1 MSDAPDKD
9 KKPAAEEPAAG
20 AAKASKGGML
30 VPLIAAALISV
41 GGSFWVGFFLN
52 KQLLTGINKELSL
65 TLAQVGAAEDHGD
78 GHGASKDPKAASN
91 AHGSGTAAHGSDA
104 SHAKP
109 AKDDGHGAAADHG
122 AAPKKADA
130 AAGHDAPKPKDDGHG
145 GGHGGAPA
153 KKETPEEIAKA
164 AQIKA
169 GLFPLGTDPIVA
181 NPAGDSRFVVV
192 KVTLLSVGQADISA
206 AVDANIDRLR
216 DAVSAFLADQRIDDM
231 QKRGFRSQMAAQ
243 LALAFNRILGPGTV
257 KEIIFPQFVIQ

>member
-1 MSDAPDKD
+1 MSDAHDKE
-9 KKPAAEEPAAG
+9 KKPAAEETAG
-20 AAKASKGGML
+20 ASKAAKGGML
-30 VPLIAAALISV
+30 VPLIAAAIISV
-41 GGSFWVGFFLN
+41 GGSFGVGFFLN

-130 AAGHDAPKPKDDGHG
+130 AAGHDAPKPKDD
-145 GGHGGAPA
+145 GHGGAPA

>member
-1 MSDAPDKD
+1 MSDAHEKD
-9 KKPAAEEPAAG
+9 KKPAAEETAG
-20 AAKASKGGML
+20 AAKAAKGGML
-30 VPLIAAALISV
+30 VPLIAASLISV
-41 GGSFWVGFFLN
+41 GGSFGVGFFLN
-52 KQLLTGINKELSL
+52 KQLLSGINKELAL
-65 TLAQVGAAEDHGD
+65 TLAQVGASDDHGD
-78 GHGASKDPKAASN
+78 AHAAGKDSKAAAGAHGADS
-91 AHGSGTAAHGSDA
+91 
-104 SHAKP
+104 SHAKSP
-109 AKDDGHGAAADHG
+109 KDDAHSSGSDHG
-122 AAPKKADA
+122 SAPKKSDA
-130 AAGHDAPKPKDDGHG
+130 AAGHDAPKAKDDGHGG

-181 NPAGDSRFVVV
+181 NPSGDTRFVVV

-206 AVDANIDRLR
+206 AVEANIDRLR

>member
-1 MSDAPDKD
+1 MPIIFGLWCIMTACC
-9 KKPAAEEPAAG
+9 
-20 AAKASKGGML
+20 
-30 VPLIAAALISV
+30 ISLLR
-41 GGSFWVGFFLN
+41 GGSVIGCSRVSIVLGRLGVGSIRSMASGPATKDAKSASN
-52 KQLLTGINKELSL
+52 G
-65 TLAQVGAAEDHGD
+65 HGTA
-78 GHGASKDPKAASN
+78 GHGADATN
-91 AHGSGTAAHGSDA
+91 AKS
-104 SHAKP
+104 
-109 AKDDGHGAAADHG
+109 AKDDGHAAASDHG

-130 AAGHDAPKPKDDGHG
+130 AGGHDAPKPKDD
-145 GGHGGAPA
+145 GHGGAPA

-169 GLFPLGTDPIVA
+169 GLFPLGIDPIVA
-181 NPAGDSRFVVV
+181 NPAGDTRFVVV

>member
-1 MSDAPDKD
+1 MSDAHEKD
-9 KKPAAEEPAAG
+9 KKPAAEETAG
-20 AAKASKGGML
+20 AAKAAKGGML
-30 VPLIAAALISV
+30 VPLIAASLISV
-41 GGSFWVGFFLN
+41 GGSFGVGFFLN
-52 KQLLTGINKELSL
+52 KQLLSGINKELAL
-65 TLAQVGAAEDHGD
+65 TLAQVGASDDHGD
-78 GHGASKDPKAASN
+78 AHAAGKDSKAAAGAHGADS
-91 AHGSGTAAHGSDA
+91 
-104 SHAKP
+104 SHAKSP
-109 AKDDGHGAAADHG
+109 KDDAHSIGSDHG
-122 AAPKKADA
+122 SAPKKSDA
-130 AAGHDAPKPKDDGHG
+130 AAGHDAPKAKDDGHGG

-181 NPAGDSRFVVV
+181 NPSGDTRFVVV

-206 AVDANIDRLR
+206 AVEANIDRLR

>member
-9 KKPAAEEPAAG
+9 KKPATEDSAAG
-20 AAKASKGGML
+20 TAKASKGGML
-30 VPLIAAALISV
+30 VPLIAASLISV
-41 GGSFWVGFFLN
+41 GGSFGVGFFLN

-65 TLAQVGAAEDHGD
+65 TLAQVGAAEEHGD
-78 GHGASKDPKAASN
+78 AHGPAHDPKTSSN
-91 AHGSGTAAHGSDA
+91 AHGTSTASHGADA
-104 SHAKP
+104 SHAKS
-109 AKDDGHGAAADHG
+109 AKDDGHGAATDHG

-130 AAGHDAPKPKDDGHG
+130 AGGHDAPKPKDD
-145 GGHGGAPA
+145 GHGGAPA

-169 GLFPLGTDPIVA
+169 GLFPLGVDPIVA
-181 NPAGDSRFVVV
+181 NPAGDTRFVVV

>member
-1 MSDAPDKD
+1 MSDAHDKD
-9 KKPAAEEPAAG
+9 KKPAAEETAG
-20 AAKASKGGML
+20 TAKVAKGGML

-41 GGSFWVGFFLN
+41 GGSFGVGFYLN
-52 KQLLTGINKELSL
+52 KQLLSGINKELSL
-65 TLAQVGAAEDHGD
+65 TLAQVGASEDHGD
-78 GHGASKDPKAASN
+78 GHGSPKDPKAAS
-91 AHGSGTAAHGSDA
+91 AAHGSPADHGKSSKEDA
-104 SHAKP
+104 HS
-109 AKDDGHGAAADHG
+109 GGSDHG

-130 AAGHDAPKPKDDGHG
+130 AAGHDAPKAKDDGHGG

-169 GLFPLGTDPIVA
+169 GLFPLGVDPIVA
-181 NPAGDSRFVVV
+181 NPSGDTRFVVV
-192 KVTLLSVGQADISA
+192 KVTLLSVGQADISGP
-206 AVDANIDRLR
+206 VEANLDRLR

>member
-1 MSDAPDKD
+1 MTEQLEKQLADNQWLGGQQ
-9 KKPAAEEPAAG
+9 PAASDREAFEGLAG
-20 AAKASKGGML
+20 A
-30 VPLIAAALISV
+30 VPDVEKFPHTFAW
-41 GGSFWVGFFLN
+41 F
-52 KQLLTGINKELSL
+52 SL
-65 TLAQVGAAEDHGD
+65 TSKFTPAVRASWTGAA
-78 GHGASKDPKAASN
+78 
-91 AHGSGTAAHGSDA
+91 
-104 SHAKP
+104 
-109 AKDDGHGAAADHG
+109 G

-130 AAGHDAPKPKDDGHG
+130 AAGHDAPKAKDDGHG
-145 GGHGGAPA
+145 GGGAPA

-181 NPAGDSRFVVV
+181 NPSGDTRFVVV
-192 KVTLLSVGQADISA
+192 KVTLLSVGQADISGP
-206 AVDANIDRLR
+206 VEANVDRLR

>member
-1 MSDAPDKD
+1 MSDAHEKD
-9 KKPAAEEPAAG
+9 KKPAAEETAG
-20 AAKASKGGML
+20 AAKAAKGGML
-30 VPLIAAALISV
+30 VPLIVASLISV
-41 GGSFWVGFFLN
+41 GGSFGVGFFLN
-52 KQLLTGINKELSL
+52 KQLLSGINKELAL
-65 TLAQVGAAEDHGD
+65 TLAQVGAAEDPSD
-78 GHGASKDPKAASN
+78 SHGAAKDSKAAAG
-91 AHGSGTAAHGSDA
+91 AHGADS
-104 SHAKP
+104 SHAKSP
-109 AKDDGHGAAADHG
+109 KDDAHSSGSDHGSAPKKSDATAGHDAPKAKDDGHG
-122 AAPKKADA
+122 
-130 AAGHDAPKPKDDGHG
+130 G

-181 NPAGDSRFVVV
+181 NPSGDTRFVVV

-206 AVDANIDRLR
+206 LVEANIDRLR

>member
-1 MSDAPDKD
+1 MSGAPDNGKSTAGED
-9 KKPAAEEPAAG
+9 PAGGAGKP
-20 AAKASKGGML
+20 SKGGML
-30 VPLIAAALISV
+30 GRVTAAALISV
-41 GGSFWVGFFLN
+41 GGSFGVGFFLN
-52 KQLLTGINKELSL
+52 KQLLNGINKELSL

-130 AAGHDAPKPKDDGHG
+130 AAGHDAPKPKDD
-145 GGHGGAPA
+145 GHGGAPA

>member
-1 MSDAPDKD
+1 
-9 KKPAAEEPAAG
+9 
-20 AAKASKGGML
+20 ML

-41 GGSFWVGFFLN
+41 GGSFGVGFFLN
-52 KQLLTGINKELSL
+52 KQLLNGINKELSL
-65 TLAQVGAAEDHGD
+65 TLAQVGAAEEQGDAHAPTKDAKSASNGHGTA
-78 GHGASKDPKAASN
+78 GHGA
-91 AHGSGTAAHGSDA
+91 DA
-104 SHAKP
+104 THAKS
-109 AKDDGHGAAADHG
+109 AKDDRHAAASDHG

-130 AAGHDAPKPKDDGHG
+130 AGGHDAPKPKDD
-145 GGHGGAPA
+145 GHGGAPA

-169 GLFPLGTDPIVA
+169 GLFPLGIDPIVA
-181 NPAGDSRFVVV
+181 NPAGDTRFVVV

>member
-1 MSDAPDKD
+1 
-9 KKPAAEEPAAG
+9 
-20 AAKASKGGML
+20 ML
-30 VPLIAAALISV
+30 VPLIAASLISV
-41 GGSFWVGFFLN
+41 GGSFGVGFFLN
-52 KQLLTGINKELSL
+52 KQLLSGINKELAL
-65 TLAQVGAAEDHGD
+65 TLAQVGASEDPSD
-78 GHGASKDPKAASN
+78 SHGAAKDSKAAAG
-91 AHGSGTAAHGSDA
+91 AHGADS
-104 SHAKP
+104 SHAKSP
-109 AKDDGHGAAADHG
+109 KDDAHSSGSDHGSAPKKSDATAGHDAPKAKDDGHGG
-122 AAPKKADA
+122 
-130 AAGHDAPKPKDDGHG
+130 G

-181 NPAGDSRFVVV
+181 NPSGDTRFVVV

-206 AVDANIDRLR
+206 PVEANIDRLR

>member
-1 MSDAPDKD
+1 MSDAHEKD
-9 KKPAAEEPAAG
+9 KKPAAEETAG
-20 AAKASKGGML
+20 APKTAKGGML
-30 VPLIAAALISV
+30 VPLIAASLISV
-41 GGSFWVGFFLN
+41 GGSFGVGFFLN
-52 KQLLTGINKELSL
+52 KQLLSGINKELAL
-65 TLAQVGAAEDHGD
+65 TLAQVGASDDHGD
-78 GHGASKDPKAASN
+78 AHAAGKDSKAAAGAHGADS
-91 AHGSGTAAHGSDA
+91 
-104 SHAKP
+104 SHAKSP
-109 AKDDGHGAAADHG
+109 KDDAHSSGSDHG
-122 AAPKKADA
+122 SAPKKSDA
-130 AAGHDAPKPKDDGHG
+130 AAGHDAPKAKDDGHGG

-181 NPAGDSRFVVV
+181 NPSGDTRFVVV

-206 AVDANIDRLR
+206 AVEANIDRLR

>member
-1 MSDAPDKD
+1 VGASEDPSDSHGAAKD
-9 KKPAAEEPAAG
+9 SKAAAG
-20 AAKASKGGML
+20 A
-30 VPLIAAALISV
+30 
-41 GGSFWVGFFLN
+41 
-52 KQLLTGINKELSL
+52 
-65 TLAQVGAAEDHGD
+65 
-78 GHGASKDPKAASN
+78 HGADS
-91 AHGSGTAAHGSDA
+91 
-104 SHAKP
+104 SHAKSP
-109 AKDDGHGAAADHG
+109 KDDAHSSGSDHGSAPKKSDATAGHDAPKAKDDGHGG
-122 AAPKKADA
+122 
-130 AAGHDAPKPKDDGHG
+130 G

-181 NPAGDSRFVVV
+181 NPSGDTRFVVV

-206 AVDANIDRLR
+206 AVEANIDRLR

>member
-1 MSDAPDKD
+1 MSDAHEKD
-9 KKPAAEEPAAG
+9 KKPAAEETAG
-20 AAKASKGGML
+20 AAKAAKGGML

-41 GGSFWVGFFLN
+41 GGSFGVGFFLN
-52 KQLLTGINKELSL
+52 KQLLSGINKELAL
-65 TLAQVGAAEDHGD
+65 TLAQVGASEDHGD
-78 GHGASKDPKAASN
+78 SHGAAKDPKATVG
-91 AHGSGTAAHGSDA
+91 AHGADS
-104 SHAKP
+104 SHAKSP
-109 AKDDGHGAAADHG
+109 KDDAHSKSSDHG

-130 AAGHDAPKPKDDGHG
+130 AAGHDAPKAKDDAHG
-145 GGHGGAPA
+145 GGGAPA

-181 NPAGDSRFVVV
+181 NPSGDTRFVVV
-192 KVTLLSVGQADISA
+192 KVTLLSVGQADISGP
-206 AVDANIDRLR
+206 VEANVDRLR

>member
-1 MSDAPDKD
+1 MSDAHDKE
-9 KKPAAEEPAAG
+9 KKPAAEETAG
-20 AAKASKGGML
+20 AAKAAKGGML

-41 GGSFWVGFFLN
+41 GGSFGVGFFLN
-52 KQLLTGINKELSL
+52 KQLLSGINKELAL
-65 TLAQVGAAEDHGD
+65 TLAQVGASEDHGD
-78 GHGASKDPKAASN
+78 GHGAAKDPKAAHGADAGHAKSSKAD
-91 AHGSGTAAHGSDA
+91 AHSSGSD
-104 SHAKP
+104 P
-109 AKDDGHGAAADHG
+109 G
-122 AAPKKADA
+122 AAPAKADA
-130 AAGHDAPKPKDDGHG
+130 AAGHDAPKPKDDGHGG

-169 GLFPLGTDPIVA
+169 GLFPLGADPIVA
-181 NPAGDSRFVVV
+181 NPSGDTRFVVV
-192 KVTLLSVGQADISA
+192 KVTLLSVGQADISGP
-206 AVDANIDRLR
+206 VEANIDRLR

>member
-1 MSDAPDKD
+1 MSDAHEKD
-9 KKPAAEEPAAG
+9 KKPAAEETAG
-20 AAKASKGGML
+20 AAKPAKGGML

-41 GGSFWVGFFLN
+41 GGSFGVGFFLN
-52 KQLLTGINKELSL
+52 KQLLNGINKELAL
-65 TLAQVGAAEDHGD
+65 TLAQVGASDDHGD
-78 GHGASKDPKAASN
+78 AHGAAKDPKAA
-91 AHGSGTAAHGSDA
+91 AAHGADA
-104 SHAKP
+104 GHAKST
-109 AKDDGHGAAADHG
+109 KDDGHSSASDHG

-130 AAGHDAPKPKDDGHG
+130 AAGHDAPKPKDD
-145 GGHGGAPA
+145 GHGGAPA

-169 GLFPLGTDPIVA
+169 GLFPLGADPIVA
-181 NPAGDSRFVVV
+181 NPSGDTRFVVV
-192 KVTLLSVGQADISA
+192 KVTLLSVGQADISGQ
-206 AVDANIDRLR
+206 VDANIDRLR

>member
-9 KKPAAEEPAAG
+9 KKPAVEEPAG

-41 GGSFWVGFFLN
+41 GGSFGVGFFLN
-52 KQLLTGINKELSL
+52 KQLLNGINKELSL
-65 TLAQVGAAEDHGD
+65 TLAQVGAVEEPGDAHAPTKDAKSASNGHGTA
-78 GHGASKDPKAASN
+78 GHGA
-91 AHGSGTAAHGSDA
+91 DA
-104 SHAKP
+104 THAKS
-109 AKDDGHGAAADHG
+109 AKDDGHAAASDHG

-130 AAGHDAPKPKDDGHG
+130 AGGHDAPKPKDD
-145 GGHGGAPA
+145 GHGGAPA

-169 GLFPLGTDPIVA
+169 GLFPLGIDPIVA
-181 NPAGDSRFVVV
+181 NPAGDTRFVVV